1 MYTKASFIALALALP
16 AAASPIVDG
25 LGIRIPFQKRNALT
39 DSEGMFDFAK
49 AARQVARDHNKHR
62 NNLQNL
68 ERNVGRHA
76 FNEGAEIKP
85 FMAAPALERRQSESL
100 TDENHDEYWAGNIGI
115 GTPAQQFFVDFDT
128 GSSDLWIPS
137 TNCTDPEF
145 AKKKKYDPKVSSTG
159 TRTDKEFIIHY
170 GDGSS
175 VSGPV
180 WQEVIQVAGISVK
193 DQYFAPVHILSDT
206 FAPEADDGILGLAYQ
221 SLSSIHEPPFVNS
234 AKDQGAIKDSVFG
247 FKIAK
252 SGSELYIGG
261 TDTSQYSGDLEYHDI
276 VGSTG
281 YWQIGG
287 GELSIGSTKVS
298 SGMKTIIDSGTTL
311 IYGPPDLVAK
321 LYTNIPGSAV
331 FQQNNE
337 FYTFPCA
344 NIPSNIAFTW
354 GGKQWTI
361 SADNFKAGKADSTHC
376 VGAIS
381 AKDLGLGDNVW
392 LVGDSFMKNVYTA
405 FSFDQNAVGFA
416 PLK

>member
-1 MYTKASFIALALALP
+1 MYMKASLVALALVLP
-16 AAASPIVDG
+16 AAASPITSG
-25 LGIRIPFQKRNALT
+25 LGTRIPFQKRNTLT

-85 FMAAPALERRQSESL
+85 FMPVPALARRQSESL

-115 GTPAQQFFVDFDT
+115 GTPFQQFLVDFDT
-128 GSSDLWIPS
+128 GSSDLWVPS
-137 TNCTDPEF
+137 TNCSDAQF
-145 AKKKKYDPKVSSTG
+145 AKKKKYDPTVSSTG
-159 TRTDKEFIIHY
+159 VRTDKEFILRY

-180 WQEVIQVAGISVK
+180 WQEVIQVASITVK
-193 DQYFAPVHILSDT
+193 DQYFAPVHILSDS
-206 FAPEADDGILGLAYQ
+206 FAPETDDGILGLAFQ
-221 SLSSIHEPPFVNS
+221 SLSNIHEPPFVNN
-234 AKDQGAIKDSVFG
+234 AKAQGAIKDAVFG
-247 FKIAK
+247 FRIAK
-252 SGSELYIGG
+252 TGSELYIGG
-261 TDTSQYSGDLEYHDI
+261 TDASQYTGDIEYHSV
-276 VGSTG
+276 VGNTG

-287 GELSIGSTKVS
+287 GQLTLGSTVVS

-311 IYGPPDLVAK
+311 IYGPPDMVAK
-321 LYTNIPGSAV
+321 LYSNIPGSAV
-331 FQQNNE
+331 YQQNKE
-337 FYTFPCA
+337 FYTYPCA
-344 NIPSNIAFTW
+344 NVPSNITLSW

-405 FSFDQNAVGFA
+405 FSFEQNSVGFA
-416 PLK
+416 VLN